1 MCISSF
7 VYDYDDRHIGDDMT
21 EVGLDTTDAIAPTAA
36 SDSTSPPVAREMD
49 GLVAVLTMQHAPH
62 NFLGTALIGGL
73 LDGLRWAQVQGAR
86 AVLLRSGLRNF
97 CAGADVGLF
106 ESAER
111 GTAPDLGL
119 VEVLRAFDAL
129 PMPIVA
135 AVHGVCIGGGLE
147 TALACDLIVA
157 AESAKIGSVEA
168 TLGVNPLMGGIQ
180 RVTVR
185 AGAARAKEMALLGR
199 RYDAR
204 TLERWN
210 VVNRVVPDDKLAD
223 VTATLAHELANGPTI
238 AHASTKA
245 IVSHT
250 LAHGVAATDEAMR
263 ELQQDIWRSED
274 LKRGLASL
282 AANGPGAAR
291 FEGR

>member
-1 MCISSF
+1 
-7 VYDYDDRHIGDDMT
+7 
-21 EVGLDTTDAIAPTAA
+21 
-36 SDSTSPPVAREMD
+36 MD
-49 GLVAVLTMQHAPH
+49 GQVAVLTLQHAPH
-62 NFLGTALIGGL
+62 NFLGAALIAGL
-73 LDGLRWAQVQGAR
+73 LDGLRWARAQHAR

-97 CAGADVGLF
+97 CAGADVALF
-106 ESAER
+106 DSAER
-111 GTAPDLGL
+111 GTAPDLDL

-210 VVNRVVPDDKLAD
+210 VINRVVPDDKLAD
-223 VTATLAHELANGPTI
+223 VTTTLAHELANGPTI

>member
-1 MCISSF
+1 
-7 VYDYDDRHIGDDMT
+7 
-21 EVGLDTTDAIAPTAA
+21 
-36 SDSTSPPVAREMD
+36 
-49 GLVAVLTMQHAPH
+49 VAVLTMQHAPH
-62 NFLGTALIGGL
+62 NFLGTALVAAL
-73 LDGLRWAQVQGAR
+73 LDGLRWADAQHAR
-86 AVLLRSGLRNF
+86 AVLVRSSLRNF
-97 CAGADVGLF
+97 CAGADVALF

-111 GTAPDLGL
+111 GVAPDLDL

-129 PMPIVA
+129 PAPIVA

-147 TALACDLIVA
+147 IALACDLIVA

-168 TLGVNPLMGGIQ
+168 TLGLNPLMGGIQ
-180 RVTVR
+180 RITER
-185 AGAARAKEMALLGR
+185 AGSTRAKEMALLGR

-210 VVNRVVPDDKLAD
+210 VINRVVPDEKLAD
-223 VTATLAHELANGPTI
+223 VTATLAHELANGPTV

-250 LAHGVAATDEAMR
+250 LAHGVRATDEAMAQ
-263 ELQQDIWRSED
+263 LQQDIWRSED

-282 AANGPGAAR
+282 AAHGPGAAR